1 MSINLSHFGLALNVS
16 NIGLNSRCFRP
27 PNWPPPADWVC
38 IEDKEGNAVSR
49 YGEPIWDFTPWCG
62 KTYTF
67 NFGDGPKVSVRS
79 SVIDPANA
87 ELLRQLVAWRA
98 WGPRAAASVLTLIGF
113 AKKIRRI
120 IKICSENK
128 ILASDLWRYPA
139 VIDKVAQRLAPSDF
153 NQIIA
158 ELERLRDA
166 RSLLG
171 FELLDGAGIRRLK
184 AAQPRH
190 DREQTEYIPP
200 RIWNYVVTR
209 VAECIDDY
217 LSYQEKLEACF
228 EFCTTA
234 YEKNDVVGHRERNG
248 TTDRNPFQA
257 IPCDRT
263 GARSGVI
270 YHGVFADTAQQF
282 GIKDVLERWA
292 GCLDSGSSI
301 KRFSSYLFVVRFAA
315 LVEIAAFT
323 LMRINEAIS
332 IRLNCLLWHDDTVF
346 GRIPLI
352 RAETTKTD
360 PDDNGLWVT
369 SPRVERAV
377 NTLRSIAKMRLT
389 SAGLWSENG
398 NPDLITPD
406 LEPWSPH
413 HRRWVNTPGLKPH
426 TRSLVDVIRL
436 CPQLFDLLKLTI
448 TVDDLKVAKAV
459 CPTINPEKFQ
469 VGKPWRLA
477 WHQFR
482 RTGAVNMFASGEIS
496 DSSIQLQMKHLTRWQ
511 PLYYGRGNTALHLN
525 DSARVLLV
533 NAQYEAMGRQ
543 LAEVHTDR
551 FVSPYGVEHKSKLLA
566 SANGGEPVNL
576 ISEGDA
582 LHYEKAARKHLTNFR
597 LTVLGGCMKNG
608 QCDGD
613 CVSSV
618 GDCAG
623 GDGEAPCVNVLF
635 DRNRAEANQIRL
647 DGVVKQLDM
656 TSSDTPRYRHLEQE
670 KRGLENY
677 FAYIRTAA

>member
-1 MSINLSHFGLALNVS
+1 MSVNLRHFGLVLGTP

-27 PNWPPPADWVC
+27 PSWPPPADWVC
-38 IEDKEGNAVSR
+38 IEDKDGVAVSR
-49 YGEPIWDFTPWCG
+49 YGDPIWDFTPWCD
-62 KTYTF
+62 KKYTF
-67 NFGDGPKVSVRS
+67 NFGDGPKLSVRS
-79 SVIDPANA
+79 PVIDAANA
-87 ELLRQLVAWRA
+87 ELLRQIVAWRA
-98 WGPRAAASVLTLIGF
+98 WGPRAAASVLTLINF
-113 AKKIRRI
+113 AKKIRKI
-120 IKICSENK
+120 IEICSGNK
-128 ILASDLWRYPA
+128 ILASELWRYPA
-139 VIDKVAQRLAPSDF
+139 VIDKVAQRLPPSDY

-158 ELERLRDA
+158 ELERLRDV
-166 RSLLG
+166 RSVLG

-184 AAQPRH
+184 AVQPQH
-190 DREQTEYIPP
+190 EGEQTEYIPP

-209 VAECIDDY
+209 VGECIDDY

-228 EFCTTA
+228 EYCTTA
-234 YEKNDVVGHRERNG
+234 YEKNDAVRYRERTG
-248 TTDRNPFQA
+248 TSARNPFQA
-257 IPCDRT
+257 ISCDRT
-263 GARSGVI
+263 GSKSGI
-270 YHGVFADTAQQF
+270 TYYGVFVDTAQRF
-282 GIKDVLERWA
+282 GIKDVFERWI
-292 GCLDSGSSI
+292 GGLDGHSDI
-301 KRFSSYLFVVRFAA
+301 KRFSSYLLVVRYAA

-332 IRLNCLLWHDDTVF
+332 IRWNCLVWHDDPVF

-377 NTLRSIAKMRLT
+377 NALRSIAKMRLM
-389 SAGLWSENG
+389 SAGLWAEND
-398 NPDLITPD
+398 NPDLIIPD
-406 LEPWSPH
+406 LEPWSTNY
-413 HRRWVNTPGLKPH
+413 RRWVNTPGLKPH

-436 CPQLFDLLKLTI
+436 CPLLFDLSKLTI
-448 TVDDLKVAKAV
+448 TVDDIKVAKAV
-459 CPTINPEKFQ
+459 CPTLNPERFQ
-469 VGKPWRLA
+469 VGKPWCLA

-551 FVSPYGVEHKSKLLA
+551 FVSPYGDQHKSKLLA
-566 SANGGEPVNL
+566 TANGGEPVNL

-582 LHYEKAARKHLTNFR
+582 QHYEKAARKHLTNFR

-608 QCDGD
+608 QCEGD
-613 CVSSV
+613 CISSV

-623 GDGEAPCVNVLF
+623 GEGESPCINVLF
-635 DRNRAEANQIRL
+635 DRNRADANQLRL
-647 DGVVKQLDM
+647 DGVVKQLEM
-656 TSSDTPRYRHLEQE
+656 TPPDTPRYRHLEQE